1 MSLAASNND
10 LQALRQHRSNWRVWT
25 SKLYVCLDLKK
36 YDEAVQA
43 CNSILDLKKQM
54 QAQDNIP
61 PLEERCVRALVGGS
75 IEHFQSSRDDPV
87 ALDSAKRS
95 LTRVHALL
103 NRLQSINNP
112 EPWLFETM
120 AFFHEQIGGAGGQQ
134 VIDNLMKEYRALQT
148 VPMWEKDDNEINK
161 ICQVVKQISELQRRE
176 GSKEALSKSKFLI
189 RGVVSKVKKSR
200 IDATKV
206 PDGIVQLEKLMAK
219 LETDIKQ

>member
-1 MSLAASNND
+1 M
-10 LQALRQHRSNWRVWT
+10 
-25 SKLYVCLDLKK
+25 CLDLKK

-43 CNSILDLKKQM
+43 CNSILDLKNQM

-75 IEHFQSSRDDPV
+75 IENFQSSRDDPV
-87 ALDSAKRS
+87 ATDSAKRS

-148 VPMWEKDDNEINK
+148 VTMWEKDDDQINK
-161 ICQVVKQISELQRRE
+161 ICQVVSQISQLQRRE
-176 GSKEALSKSKFLI
+176 GTKEALSKSKFLI
-189 RGVVSKVKKSR
+189 RGVISKVKKSR

-206 PDGIVQLEKLMAK
+206 PEGIVHLETLMAD
-219 LETDIKQ
+219 LEIEIKNQQ